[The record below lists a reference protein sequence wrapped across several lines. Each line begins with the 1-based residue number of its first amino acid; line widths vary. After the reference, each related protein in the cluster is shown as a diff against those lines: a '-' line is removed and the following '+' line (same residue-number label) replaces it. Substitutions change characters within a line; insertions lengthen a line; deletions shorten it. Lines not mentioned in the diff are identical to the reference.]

1 MGTQELCE
9 PWTKK
14 NPCTPGQIP
23 SPHCQPRD
31 NNSYPSQQEPDS
43 RTHPS
48 AMFGSPSMQRLENP
62 VFLGKSLLLRA
73 TFRKR
78 PIPHYAFP
86 TPEAKTSLFPRG
98 WQYLALTLRLADVAC
113 ASFLRT
119 SLRTQPLSTVAI
131 SALGHSATAAFCK
144 LRAQPLLWAQKGTR
158 AEHAEDWQ
166 HSGRSGQGRQWQAPM
181 QLRQPHLLH
190 FLGEHSHCNALRTSW
205 YTTEPLVQCRGTCMG
220 SVRVGEQ
227 QEHWSCTSLM
237 SMEYMALLAH
247 LPCKKAEEDGSFTM
261 VGSPGLGRAL
271 GQPAFSLTP
280 PSEADLISPRSTQD
294 S

>member
-1 MGTQELCE
+1 MSHGLRKILAHLVRYLLHTASRVTTIVIHLSRSL
-9 PWTKK
+9 
-14 NPCTPGQIP
+14 TPGP
-23 SPHCQPRD
+23 TPLLGSEAPPYRD
-31 NNSYPSQQEPDS
+31 W
-43 RTHPS
+43 RTQCS
-48 AMFGSPSMQRLENP
+48 WENP
-62 VFLGKSLLLRA
+62 FYFVLRFGKGLSH
-73 TFRKR
+73 TM
-78 PIPHYAFP
+78 PFP
-86 TPEAKTSLFPRG
+86 PLEAKTSLFPRG

-119 SLRTQPLSTVAI
+119 SLRTQPLPTVAI
-131 SALGHSATAAFCK
+131 SALGHSAPAAFCK

-166 HSGRSGQGRQWQAPM
+166 HSGRSGQGRQQQAPM
-181 QLRQPHLLH
+181 QLQQPHLLH

-261 VGSPGLGRAL
+261 VESPGPGRAL

>member
-9 PWTKK
+9 PWTKR
-14 NPCTPGQIP
+14 NPCTPGLIP

-31 NNSYPSQQEPDS
+31 NNSYPSQQKPGS

-48 AMFGSPSMQRLENP
+48 AMFGNPSMQRPENP
-62 VFLGKSLLLRA
+62 VFLGNPFYLVLRFGKGRSH
-73 TFRKR
+73 TR
-78 PIPHYAFP
+78 PFP
-86 TPEAKTSLFPRG
+86 PPEAKTSLLPRG
-98 WQYLALTLRLADVAC
+98 WQYLTLTLRLADVAC

-119 SLRTQPLSTVAI
+119 SLRTQPLPTVAI
-131 SALGHSATAAFCK
+131 SALRHSAPAAFCK

-166 HSGRSGQGRQWQAPM
+166 HSGLSGQGRQQQAPM
-181 QLRQPHLLH
+181 QLQQAPMQLQQPHLLH
-190 FLGEHSHCNALRTSW
+190 FLGEHSHCMALRTSW

-247 LPCKKAEEDGSFTM
+247 LPW
-261 VGSPGLGRAL
+261 
-271 GQPAFSLTP
+271 Q
-280 PSEADLISPRSTQD
+280 
-294 S
+294 